1 MVKVWGRRSSL
12 NVQKVMWAIGEL
24 GLAHEHVD
32 AGGRFGGLD
41 TADFLALN
49 PNGLVPV
56 IVDRGTAIWES
67 QAIVRYLAAQYGAGS
82 LWRADPAER
91 SLADRWMDWAQA
103 IWQPHMM
110 ALFWGYWR
118 TPEPQRDLDRIE
130 ASRLACVRHLAI
142 LDAHLA
148 RHDFVAGGDFTMGD
162 VALGT
167 GFYRYFEIGLPTPEV
182 PHVRRWYARLCG
194 RPAYRE
200 HVMLSF
206 EELRGRLEF

>member
-41 TADFLALN
+41 TPDFLALN

-67 QAIVRYLAAQYGAGS
+67 QAIVRYLAGQYGAGS

-103 IWQPHMM
+103 TWQRDMM

-148 RHDFVAGGDFTMGD
+148 RHDFVAGRDFTMGD

-167 GFYRYFEIGLPTPEV
+167 GFYRYFEIGLPTPAV
-182 PHVRRWYARLCG
+182 PHVRRWYARLCE
-194 RPAYRE
+194 RPAYRA

-206 EELRGRLEF
+206 EELRGRLAF